1 MSVVVKILQFVG
13 ILNVCFIIFN
23 GSYQISSEYFS
34 NTTMIAVLLTL
45 VVVSSIKDIFDF
57 IGYQIVYKPLYHLF
71 RLITLIISGV
81 LSSFV
86 ILIPKLIFI
95 ESHHIDSMPIK
106 FTAKITRIWDKS
118 ELSAHLMNLIDS
130 RGISNL
136 ISANEQNQLIESS
149 DSMYGLR
156 AALNTLVNE
165 RSVSLKPEVVEP
177 LNVAVVVEPSWI
189 SENILLVTIAT
200 AVAVVVVAGIG
211 YLVYK
216 NYNAPAPVEDRNIF
230 DNPGE
235 EDLEDFFDPDLMSD
249 LHSKPSSFS
258 DENLHDRFLK
268 AAVHTEEVRTSLS
281 TEIADKTTELGI
293 KFEEQIKGLKSTIK
307 GLRDD
312 FEVVEEV
319 NGVIDTS
326 VSTLTDKIDEIS
338 RSMEANISTLT
349 GNIEKTKSAMEANIS
364 TLTGN
369 IEKTKSAMEANISTL
384 TGNIEKTKSA
394 MEANI
399 STITDKVEL
408 NDIKV
413 MLSLQK
419 IEGSI
424 ETHTIHIGKLVMDI
438 QRKAEN
444 IKFVAGHAKANKA
457 NVEVLLELSRETDAK
472 IKEFSDFS
480 EKHRAIAEELGRA
493 LELEKSSDDVIANL
507 TNQLKVATKDI
518 EDLEHRSKHI
528 TRILIDE
535 DKALSKRIDVIE
547 ETVVEEAKSSTEFLT
562 SLVDTAKDQILKQ
575 VLGEEEV
582 KAVRALIGNE
592 TIRDMLKATEVK
604 KIIENM
610 KKG

>member
-384 TGNIEKTKSA
+384 T
-394 MEANI
+394 
-399 STITDKVEL
+399 DKVEL
-408 NDIKV
+408 NDNKV

-438 QRKAEN
+438 QRKTEN

>member
-200 AVAVVVVAGIG
+200 AVVVVVVAGIG

-364 TLTGN
+364 TLT
-369 IEKTKSAMEANISTL
+369 
-384 TGNIEKTKSA
+384 
-394 MEANI
+394 
-399 STITDKVEL
+399 DKVEL
-408 NDIKV
+408 NDNKV

-444 IKFVAGHAKANKA
+444 IKFVAGHAKANKL

>member
-268 AAVHTEEVRTSLS
+268 AAVHTEELRTTLS
-281 TEIADKTTELGI
+281 NEIADKTTELGI

-364 TLTGN
+364 TLT
-369 IEKTKSAMEANISTL
+369 
-384 TGNIEKTKSA
+384 
-394 MEANI
+394 
-399 STITDKVEL
+399 DKVEL
-408 NDIKV
+408 NDNKV

>member
-216 NYNAPAPVEDRNIF
+216 NYNVSAPVEDRNIF

-364 TLTGN
+364 TLT
-369 IEKTKSAMEANISTL
+369 
-384 TGNIEKTKSA
+384 
-394 MEANI
+394 
-399 STITDKVEL
+399 DKVEL
-408 NDIKV
+408 NDNKV

-444 IKFVAGHAKANKA
+444 IKFVAGHAKANKL

>member
-1 MSVVVKILQFVG
+1 
-13 ILNVCFIIFN
+13 
-23 GSYQISSEYFS
+23 
-34 NTTMIAVLLTL
+34 
-45 VVVSSIKDIFDF
+45 
-57 IGYQIVYKPLYHLF
+57 
-71 RLITLIISGV
+71 
-81 LSSFV
+81 
-86 ILIPKLIFI
+86 
-95 ESHHIDSMPIK
+95 
-106 FTAKITRIWDKS
+106 
-118 ELSAHLMNLIDS
+118 
-130 RGISNL
+130 
-136 ISANEQNQLIESS
+136 
-149 DSMYGLR
+149 
-156 AALNTLVNE
+156 
-165 RSVSLKPEVVEP
+165 
-177 LNVAVVVEPSWI
+177 
-189 SENILLVTIAT
+189 
-200 AVAVVVVAGIG
+200 
-211 YLVYK
+211 
-216 NYNAPAPVEDRNIF
+216 
-230 DNPGE
+230 
-235 EDLEDFFDPDLMSD
+235 
-249 LHSKPSSFS
+249 
-258 DENLHDRFLK
+258 
-268 AAVHTEEVRTSLS
+268 
-281 TEIADKTTELGI
+281 
-293 KFEEQIKGLKSTIK
+293 
-307 GLRDD
+307 
-312 FEVVEEV
+312 
-319 NGVIDTS
+319 
-326 VSTLTDKIDEIS
+326 
-338 RSMEANISTLT
+338 
-349 GNIEKTKSAMEANIS
+349 
-364 TLTGN
+364 
-369 IEKTKSAMEANISTL
+369 
-384 TGNIEKTKSA
+384 
-394 MEANI
+394 
-399 STITDKVEL
+399 
-408 NDIKV
+408 

-444 IKFVAGHAKANKA
+444 IKFVAGHAKANKL

>member
-364 TLTGN
+364 TLT
-369 IEKTKSAMEANISTL
+369 
-384 TGNIEKTKSA
+384 
-394 MEANI
+394 
-399 STITDKVEL
+399 DKVEL
-408 NDIKV
+408 NDNKV

-444 IKFVAGHAKANKA
+444 IKFVAGHAKANKL